1 MMGRRRVEKRMVGIS
16 IENSQWDD
24 HMLQLFVSINNW
36 FLSLRQTFLECSANL
51 LFPICHSI
59 MFLRY
64 LTKHF
69 SGSLLQYLSKQ
80 WNRFLEVC
88 VLLTTWLLLFFLFVN
103 SGKSLNVALPGFS
116 DAVGLTVLSKVFCK
130 ACSTSLLL
138 YTFPPPQ
145 SVLLA
150 DCQPADCFSTNEL
163 RKTAFTCTTV
173 LITNTYWRDLLTLN
187 QIPVLL

>member
-1 MMGRRRVEKRMVGIS
+1 MMVRRRVEKRMVGIR

-36 FLSLRQTFLECSANL
+36 FLSLRQTFLECSANV
-51 LFPICHSI
+51 LFPICPSI

-103 SGKSLNVALPGFS
+103 SDKCLNVALPGFS

-138 YTFPPPQ
+138 YTSPP
-145 SVLLA
+145 STISSAGWLSTSWL
-150 DCQPADCFSTNEL
+150 FFTNEL
-163 RKTAFTCTTV
+163 RKTAFTCTT
-173 LITNTYWRDLLTLN
+173 YLLKRRCDIKWNPST
-187 QIPVLL
+187 ISY